1 MPSQSQPQT
10 LLARLQPVQSAAER
24 SKKRVKK
31 EPSLLDRLQTSSSQG
46 PDPASSSAF
55 DSTQSLLEPLG
66 RTRIGEKSELS
77 RMKEG
82 QAALSE
88 RTAKSVASPA
98 TLSIRGAARK
108 SGNLSNVEV
117 GGGKPRPT
125 PSIRRPSLLERTFP
139 IPANQVQ
146 TTESSMPPKPQPFR
160 ERLSAPSLKE
170 RLHMPEHAETAGDEG
185 SSSRRTWG
193 GRR

>member
-10 LLARLQPVQSAAER
+10 LLARLQPVQGAAER

-31 EPSLLDRLQTSSSQG
+31 EPSLLDRLQTSSQG

-55 DSTQSLLEPLG
+55 DGTQSLLESLG
-66 RTRIGEKSELS
+66 RTRIEEKSELS

-88 RTAKSVASPA
+88 RTAKSFASPA

-117 GGGKPRPT
+117 GGGKPRST

-146 TTESSMPPKPQPFR
+146 TTESPMPPKPQPFR